1 MNHGSPGIEDTPV
14 TQEMP
19 RHAHWIRRLCSLGFK
34 RRRDVLKERQFKDEE
49 RIFAP
54 GRVVM
59 AHIHEAEAGGPLR
72 VQGQVIYRE
81 FQDS

>member
-1 MNHGSPGIEDTPV
+1 M
-14 TQEMP
+14 
-19 RHAHWIRRLCSLGFK
+19 
-34 RRRDVLKERQFKDEE
+34 KERQFKDEE

-59 AHIHEAEAGGPLR
+59 AHIREAEAGGPLR
-72 VQGQVIYRE
+72 VQGQVVYRE

>member
-1 MNHGSPGIEDTPV
+1 MHHGSPGIEDTPV

-59 AHIHEAEAGGPLR
+59 AEADGPLR